1 MNLRLIEI
9 YHKEGMADEMDSL
22 LHDLPVLE
30 MWHDHL
36 GEGESLTS
44 VLLRADKTETVL
56 DQIEQCCFK
65 DERTYRVVILPV
77 EATLP
82 RPEEPAEKEDQSKGG
97 EEKDPARI
105 STEEIY
111 QKLSSSS
118 EFSGGYILMMG
129 LASFI
134 AGLGLLK
141 GDAAVII
148 GSMVLAPLLNPNKAL
163 ALATTLADSTLARRS
178 SLTIGVGIATAL
190 LVAVPM
196 GFFMGVDPVTRE
208 LALRSNVRLYY
219 IALALA
225 SGTAGAYTVV
235 AGIAEALVGVMV
247 AVALL
252 PPLVASG
259 LFAGAGM
266 WEDAT
271 GALLL
276 FLVNIVGINL
286 TGVLTFAFKGVRP
299 KNWWEAEKASR
310 AVKKAIAAWVFLLVI
325 MALIILFAPHI
336 RQSVV

>member
-1 MNLRLIEI
+1 
-9 YHKEGMADEMDSL
+9 MDSL
-22 LHDLPVLE
+22 LQDLPVLE
-30 MWHDHL
+30 TWHNHL
-36 GEGESLTS
+36 GEGATLTK
-44 VLLRADKTETVL
+44 VLLRADKTESVL
-56 DQIEQCCFK
+56 DQIEKCCFK

-82 RPEEPAEKEDQSKGG
+82 RPEQPDEEDHQVKG

-111 QKLSSSS
+111 QKLSSST
-118 EFSGGYILMMG
+118 ELSGGYILMMS

-134 AGLGLLK
+134 AALGLLRN
-141 GDAAVII
+141 DAAVVI

-163 ALATTLADSTLARRS
+163 ALATTLADTNLARRS
-178 SLTIGVGIATAL
+178 TFTIVAGIVTVL

-196 GFFMGVDPVTRE
+196 GFLMGVEPVSRE
-208 LALRSNVRLYY
+208 LALRSDVRLYY

-252 PPLVASG
+252 PPLVATG
-259 LFAGAGM
+259 LFAGAGR

-286 TGVLTFAFKGVRP
+286 SGVVTFAIKGVQP
-299 KNWWEAEKASR
+299 KNWWEAEKASK
-310 AVKKAIAAWVFLLVI
+310 AVKKAVAVWVFLLVI
-325 MALIILFAPHI
+325 MGLLIVFA
-336 RQSVV
+336 QSISPVVAPG

>member
-1 MNLRLIEI
+1 
-9 YHKEGMADEMDSL
+9 MDSL
-22 LHDLPVLE
+22 LQDLPVLE

-36 GEGESLTS
+36 GENETLTN

-56 DQIEQCCFK
+56 EQIEKCCFK

-82 RPEEPAEKEDQSKGG
+82 RPEEPAEEDKQAKG

-105 STEEIY
+105 SIEEIY
-111 QKLSSSS
+111 QKLGSSS

-134 AGLGLLK
+134 AALGLLRN
-141 GDAAVII
+141 DPAVII

-163 ALATTLADSTLARRS
+163 ALATTLADKDLARRS
-178 SLTIGVGIATAL
+178 IFTVAAGIATAL

-196 GFFMGVDPVTRE
+196 GYLLGVEPLTRE
-208 LALRSNVRLYY
+208 LALRSDVRLYY

-252 PPLVASG
+252 PPLVAAG
-259 LFAGAGM
+259 LFAGAGS
-266 WEDAT
+266 WEDAR

-286 TGVLTFAFKGVRP
+286 TGVVTFALKGVRP
-299 KNWWEAEKASR
+299 KNWWEAEKASK
-310 AVKKAIAAWVFLLVI
+310 AVRRSVAAWVLLLLAMGFLI
-325 MALIILFAPHI
+325 FFA
-336 RQSVV
+336 QSIS